1 MILVT
6 GGAGFIGTNLVKFL
20 LQKKHK
26 VLVLDNLL
34 IQTGKNNISPFKKN
48 NNFFFSKGDIGNKL
62 TVKNILKK
70 YKPTYIIN
78 LAAETHVDKS
88 IKDPNKFIKSN
99 IVGVLNLLECS
110 REYWNKLDLK
120 KKKEF
125 RFLHISTDEVFGSLK
140 KNEKPF
146 SEENKYY
153 PSSPYSASKASAD
166 HLVNA
171 WNITYKLPTLISNCS
186 NNFGPYQYFEKLIPL
201 TIINAINEKEIP
213 VYGNGKQIRD
223 WLFVN
228 DHCLAIYKLLK
239 KGKIGETYNIGGKS
253 EKTNLETIKEICNY
267 LDIIKPRKNK
277 KKYKELITHVNDRPG
292 HDERYGVSIKKINN
306 HLNWKPLNN
315 FKDSIKKTVD
325 WYLLNQNWLSNS
337 ESVEFKKWLK
347 IQYQTKN

>member
-6 GGAGFIGTNLVKFL
+6 GGAGFIGTNLVNFL
-20 LQKKHK
+20 LQKKYK
-26 VLVLDNLL
+26 VLVLDNLSL
-34 IQTGKNNISPFKKN
+34 QTGKNNILTFKKN
-48 NNFFFSKGDIGNKL
+48 KDFFFLKGDINNKII
-62 TVKNILKK
+62 VKDIFKK
-70 YKPTYIIN
+70 YKPTYVIN

-88 IKDPNKFIKSN
+88 IKNPNKFIKSN

-120 KKKEF
+120 SQKDF
-125 RFLHISTDEVFGSLK
+125 RFLHISTDEVFGSLS
-140 KNEKPF
+140 KNEKSF
-146 SEENKYY
+146 SELNKYY

-201 TIINAINEKEIP
+201 TIINAICEKEIP

-239 KGKIGETYNIGGKS
+239 KGKVGQTYNIGGES
-253 EKTNLETIKEICNY
+253 EKTNLETIKEICIY
-267 LDIIKPRKNK
+267 LDTIKPRNNNK
-277 KKYKELITHVNDRPG
+277 KYHELIKHVKDRPG
-292 HDERYGVSIKKINN
+292 HDERYAVSIKKIKND
-306 HLNWKPLNN
+306 LKWKPLSN
-315 FKDSIKKTVD
+315 FKDSIKQTVD
-325 WYLLNQNWLSNS
+325 WYLLNQEWLKKS
-337 ESVEFKKWLK
+337 ESSEFKRWLK
-347 IQYQTKN
+347 LQYKK